1 MNFDINLT
9 FFALVMFRL
18 FGCIMF
24 NPIFGRRNLPLM
36 LRSGLV
42 LVLTILVC
50 QAVPAQ
56 NVEINNILIF
66 TVVAIKEMLLGFII
80 GLIMRMFF
88 SIVAVGGEAMDM
100 QIGLSMAKAY
110 DPQSESNN
118 TISTSILNLMYMMIF
133 FTANGHYTL
142 MRIFMELAE
151 FVPYGEF
158 SIEISSFEQIFKLF
172 SLILVY
178 SVKMFFPVLA
188 VELVTEIGVGILMK
202 AVPQIN
208 VFIINL
214 QLKVM
219 LGLLTILL
227 LVPTFAAFFDR
238 MTELMFDQ
246 IHNIIGI

>member
-1 MNFDINLT
+1 MSFDFNLT

-24 NPIFGRRNLPLM
+24 NPIFGRKNIPMPVRA
-36 LRSGLV
+36 GLV
-42 LVLTILVC
+42 LVLTFLVC
-50 QAVPAQ
+50 GAIPVQ
-56 NVEINNILIF
+56 NVAIDSLLIF
-66 TVVAIKEMLLGFII
+66 VVTAIKEMLLGFLI

-88 SIVAVGGEAMDM
+88 AIVTVGGEAMDM

-110 DPQSESNN
+110 DPQSESNI
-118 TISTSILNLMYMMIF
+118 TVSTSVLNLMYMLIF

-142 MRIFMELAE
+142 MRIFTELATIL
-151 FVPYGEF
+151 PYGSF
-158 SIEISSFEQIFKLF
+158 TIEISSFEQIFKLF

-178 SVKMFFPVLA
+178 SVKMFLPVLA
-188 VELVTEIGVGILMK
+188 VELVTEIGVGLLMK
-202 AVPQIN
+202 AVPQSN

-238 MTELMFDQ
+238 MVELMFDQ